1 MATNTCKEFLN
12 HLELWMEGERHP
24 DAQAHLGSCTSCR
37 NLVEDLNN
45 IHQQARSWNLE
56 EMNLSP
62 RVWEALRFQLEQEG
76 LIRSNDPSQPE
87 SSTAGWFS
95 RWFRILPR
103 PVMAGAYLTVLI
115 VAAFALMKPIDKQI
129 NEARWLN
136 GTQVSTTPLHA
147 QLNTEQKVVYSL
159 PNTNPVVTASLQK
172 NMAIVDNYIS
182 LCEKSVR
189 EEPQNEVAR
198 DYLYD
203 AYQQKADLLAQMTE
217 RGENAQ

>member
-37 NLVEDLNN
+37 NLVEDLNS

-76 LIRSNDPSQPE
+76 LIRANDPSQPE
-87 SSTAGWFS
+87 SST
-95 RWFRILPR
+95 
-103 PVMAGAYLTVLI
+103 
-115 VAAFALMKPIDKQI
+115 MKPIDKQI

-189 EEPQNEVAR
+189 EEPQNEAAR

-203 AYQQKADLLAQMTE
+203 AYEQKADLLAQMTE